1 MALSLNDLKR
11 SNDLRPPRILIYGPH
26 GIGKNTF
33 ASSAPDPV
41 LINIEDGQPDGLD
54 VPSFPRATSFA
65 DLMEAIT
72 VLYNEEHNYRTLI
85 IDSLD
90 WAERQFHQ
98 EAIRRHNEANPN
110 KQVQT
115 IEDFGYGKG
124 YILALDPLLEVLEG
138 TNALR
143 NDKGMAIIF
152 TAHAEVK
159 RFDSPEVEPFDR
171 YQIKLH
177 KQAGALVQEHVDMVL
192 FANFKTSTTKT
203 DVGGKKTV
211 TRGVGGGQRVIYT
224 EERPAFLAKNRHRL
238 PPELPL
244 DWGALVAA
252 MTPPA
257 TTIAADAAA

>member
-11 SNDLRPPRILIYGPH
+11 NNDPRPPRILIYGPH

-33 ASSAPDPV
+33 ASAAPKPV
-41 LINIEDGQPDGLD
+41 LINIEDGQPDGLG

-65 DLMEAIT
+65 DLMDAVT
-72 VLYNEEHNYRTLI
+72 VLYNEEHDYQTLI

-90 WAERQFHQ
+90 WAETLFHQ
-98 EAIRRHNEANPN
+98 EAIRRNNEANPN
-110 KQVQT
+110 KPWAT
-115 IEDFGYGKG
+115 IEDAGYGKG
-124 YILALDPLLEVLEG
+124 YILALDPLRELLEG

-152 TAHAEVK
+152 TAHAEVR

-192 FANFKTSTTKT
+192 FANFKTSTTKAE
-203 DVGGKKTV
+203 VGGKKTV
-211 TRGVGGGQRVIYT
+211 TRGVGGGHRVIYT

-252 MTPPA
+252 MTAAASAP
-257 TTIAADAAA
+257 AADEAA